1 MKIKTLLFGAGE
13 GCKKFI
19 ENEKETRIFLAI
31 IDNDTS
37 REGENFDGI
46 NIISTKNIQ
55 KYDFDEIVIT
65 TQWAQQVKQQLI
77 NDLKVDSSKVYVPL
91 KGALKKPQ
99 PFMDK
104 STHDL
109 AINILTLL
117 CKNAN
122 TDKINLIIDF
132 GTLLGIVRDKTIMPW
147 DDDIDF
153 AVHVKDADKI
163 EHWLVDVVS
172 KNIFP
177 VKLNIEK
184 RLDKNN
190 NLVALLLSFESDI
203 YNSFS
208 TSISFREDINGNS
221 IHLPSLGLWYAE
233 SKHFLKYE
241 EIIWND
247 IVVKAPY
254 EYKQY
259 LEFVYGDWQT
269 PKKFINMT
277 DYNNLGNVEFDK
289 FKEAGLKSEKIK

>member
-1 MKIKTLLFGAGE
+1 
-13 GCKKFI
+13 
-19 ENEKETRIFLAI
+19 
-31 IDNDTS
+31 
-37 REGENFDGI
+37 
-46 NIISTKNIQ
+46 
-55 KYDFDEIVIT
+55 
-65 TQWAQQVKQQLI
+65 
-77 NDLKVDSSKVYVPL
+77 
-91 KGALKKPQ
+91 
-99 PFMDK
+99 
-104 STHDL
+104 
-109 AINILTLL
+109 
-117 CKNAN
+117 
-122 TDKINLIIDF
+122 
-132 GTLLGIVRDKTIMPW
+132 MPW

-241 EIIWND
+241 
-247 IVVKAPY
+247 
-254 EYKQY
+254 
-259 LEFVYGDWQT
+259 
-269 PKKFINMT
+269 
-277 DYNNLGNVEFDK
+277 
-289 FKEAGLKSEKIK
+289 